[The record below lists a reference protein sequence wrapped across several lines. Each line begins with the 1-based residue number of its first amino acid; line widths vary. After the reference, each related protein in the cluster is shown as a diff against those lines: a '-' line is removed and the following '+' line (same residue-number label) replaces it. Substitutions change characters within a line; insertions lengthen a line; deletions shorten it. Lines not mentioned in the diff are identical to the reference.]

1 MMKTMKTLFDE
12 YAMAA
17 MQGLLAAQDK
27 NNIDLLIANEI
38 YRDRLASLA
47 FSMTDIMVER
57 RNDMQEADVI

>member
-1 MMKTMKTLFDE
+1 MKTMKTLFDE

-47 FSMTDIMVER
+47 FSMADIMVER
-57 RNDMQEADVI
+57 RNDMQAADVI

>member
-1 MMKTMKTLFDE
+1 MMKTMKTLFDD
-12 YAMAA
+12 YALAA

-47 FSMTDIMVER
+47 FSMADIMVER

>member
-27 NNIDLLIANEI
+27 NNIDLLNRTGDGMEFC
-38 YRDRLASLA
+38 ASV
-47 FSMTDIMVER
+47 FEPESR
-57 RNDMQEADVI
+57 RYI

>member
-47 FSMTDIMVER
+47 FSMADIMVER

>member
-1 MMKTMKTLFDE
+1 MRTLFDD
-12 YAMAA
+12 YALAA

-47 FSMTDIMVER
+47 FSMADIMVER
-57 RNDMQEADVI
+57 RNDMQAADVI

>member
-1 MMKTMKTLFDE
+1 MKTMKTLFDE

-27 NNIDLLIANEI
+27 NNIDLLTSNEI

-47 FSMTDIMVER
+47 FSMADLMVER

>member
-1 MMKTMKTLFDE
+1 MKTMKTLFDE

-47 FSMTDIMVER
+47 FSMADIMVER

>member
-1 MMKTMKTLFDE
+1 MKTMKTLFDD

-27 NNIDLLIANEI
+27 NNIDLLTANEI

-47 FSMTDIMVER
+47 FSMADLMVER